1 MLGVIKMNHKQKPKD
16 EIKVQLGIMRDIMK
30 DQGTY
35 DGRFRS
41 KIYET
46 RKRKN
51 KYERKHHVEYE
62 CDDQDNIL

>member
-1 MLGVIKMNHKQKPKD
+1 MNHKQKPKD

-62 CDDQDNIL
+62 CDD